1 MADKKPWWA
10 DDPEIAAI
18 TRATMEEIERAERLP
33 IEPDKPDPVLA
44 DILNG
49 GASIRELSAARDD
62 VARAN
67 ARYADAIQEAR
78 AAGLSWGEIG
88 RILGVSR
95 QQLHRRFSRRAPTA
109 AP

>member
-1 MADKKPWWA
+1 MSDKKPWWA
-10 DDPEIAAI
+10 DDPELAAI
-18 TRATMEEIERAERLP
+18 RRAVMEELERAERTP

-44 DILNG
+44 DIWS

-62 VARAN
+62 LARAH
-67 ARYADAIQEAR
+67 ARYAEAVQHAR
-78 AAGLSWGEIG
+78 AVGLSWGAIG

-95 QQLHRRFSRRAPTA
+95 QQLHRRFSRRASRA